1 MKGLLCVIS
10 SPSGGGK
17 TTVIK
22 EILKRDSSLAY
33 SISATT
39 RPQRGEEREGEDYY
53 FLTEEE
59 FKEKIKRGEFIEWA
73 EVHGYFYGTPKAP
86 IEGFLKQ
93 NKVVLLDIDVCGGL
107 AVRREYPECSLLIF
121 LDPPSLE
128 SLTERLKKRGTDSE
142 EEIKRRLQ
150 RVPWEMEKA
159 ELYDYRVI
167 NDDLD
172 TTVKEVMRIINDK
185 RRCK

>member
-17 TTVIK
+17 TTVIRK
-22 EILKRDSSLAY
+22 ILERDRSLAY

-39 RPQRGEEREGEDYY
+39 RPKRKEEKEGRDYY

-73 EVHGYFYGTPKAP
+73 EVHGYLYGTLKAP
-86 IEGFLKQ
+86 IEEFLKQ

-107 AVRREYPECSLLIF
+107 AVKRGYPESSLLIF

-128 SLTERLKKRGTDSE
+128 SLSERLRKRGTNSE
-142 EEIKRRLQ
+142 EEINKRLQ
-150 RVPWEMEKA
+150 RVPQEMEKA

-167 NDDLD
+167 NEDLD
-172 TTVKEVMRIINDK
+172 TTVKEVMRIINEK